1 MRRAIAL
8 LITLMFIMAIT
19 ISIGVGLSYTKRAQN
34 TLKDENFL
42 LQSNIILND
51 VLALLKKSQ
60 ELKLLT
66 IDKTGE
72 ALNIFLSQS
81 SFIPFS
87 SSGIDIALE
96 ISSARS
102 KFNPNALI
110 SADKK
115 KIDYDKV
122 MALQVFLEK
131 RMLNPTY
138 VEILLDGLGGVKEDM
153 SYNSDIFNS
162 NETLYR
168 DAIFSKQ
175 HLEVFN
181 EFYTNTFYDNSLKLV
196 KFDKLFYFVD
206 DASLSSKYEIDLNYA
221 TADVWELMLGVDAT
235 RAEELALGGGYYS
248 EKNKANYLSNDE
260 IKALENFN
268 TTYEPQLLLDVNVEI
283 IQDKFSSSISF
294 EYDIKNR
301 KGYNFSYEI

>member
-1 MRRAIAL
+1 MRKAIAL

-66 IDKTGE
+66 KDKTGE
-72 ALNIFLSQS
+72 ALNMFLSQS

-102 KFNPNALI
+102 KFNPNTLI
-110 SADKK
+110 SVDKK
-115 KIDYDKV
+115 KIDYDKAR
-122 MALQVFLEK
+122 ALQVFLEK

-138 VEILLDGLGGVKEDM
+138 VDILLDGLGGVKEDM

-162 NETLYR
+162 NDTLHR
-168 DAIFSKQ
+168 DALVSKQ
-175 HLEVFN
+175 QLEVFN
-181 EFYTNTFYDNSLKLV
+181 EFYTNTFYDNSLSLIE
-196 KFDKLFYFVD
+196 FDKLFYFSD
-206 DASLSSKYEIDLNYA
+206 EAKASTSYKIDLNYA
-221 TADVWELMLGVDAT
+221 TADVWELMLGVDAM
-235 RAEELALGGGYYS
+235 RAEELSLGGGYYS

-260 IKALENFN
+260 IKALEIFN
-268 TTYEPQLLLDVNVEI
+268 TTYEPQLFLDVNVEI
-283 IQDKFSSSISF
+283 IQDKFSASISF
-294 EYDIKNR
+294 EYDIENTR
-301 KGYNFSYEI
+301 GYNFSYEI